1 LTNKQKRKGIG
12 MKKQMLFFSVAMIA
26 VCMSLIILGCQTAK
40 EVSSEEIITAQ
51 VNKAMEALKAKN
63 IDGVL
68 EIYSDKFEHY
78 EWSDK
83 AGFREFLQQAS
94 DAGYLDDLEID
105 LSKMQVKMEGNT
117 GTAYPIEIKGS
128 FGSTTVELVFT
139 NENGKW
145 LVTGMDATGI

>member
-1 LTNKQKRKGIG
+1 
-12 MKKQMLFFSVAMIA
+12 MKKQMLVFSVAAIA
-26 VCMSLIILGCQTAK
+26 VCMSLVILGCQTAK
-40 EVSSEEIITAQ
+40 KANPEELITAQ

-68 EIYSDKFEHY
+68 EIYSEKFEHY
-78 EWSDK
+78 EWTDK
-83 AGFREFLQQAS
+83 AGFREFLQQSS

-105 LSKMQVKMEGNT
+105 LSKMQIKIEGNT
-117 GTAYPIEIKGS
+117 GTVYPIEIKGS

-139 NENGKW
+139 NEEGKW